1 MEIKIPRKIY
11 KIKKNIVYSCQY
23 HVIFCPK
30 FRRQILKEKIAE
42 RLHELILDLQNE
54 NEFQVIDID
63 IMPEHV
69 HMILDINPKIGIYH
83 IVSHLKRYTAGILRK
98 EFKDIRT
105 KIPSMWTNSSFIST
119 VGLMNLEDVRQYI
132 VDQKGI

>member
-1 MEIKIPRKIY
+1 
-11 KIKKNIVYSCQY
+11 
-23 HVIFCPK
+23 
-30 FRRQILKEKIAE
+30 
-42 RLHELILDLQNE
+42 
-54 NEFQVIDID
+54 
-63 IMPEHV
+63 
-69 HMILDINPKIGIYH
+69 MILDVNPKIGIYN
-83 IVSHLKRYTAGILRK
+83 IVSHFKRYTAGILRK